1 MIIMKAC
8 WSHTHRHAYP
18 STNTQVTLFIEGRSV
33 GIGNT
38 WAASLDG
45 YCVCVLYKKAKP
57 KPKRRKHSSSFCLLC
72 IKNKLKIV
80 SATTSDNKIEI

>member
-1 MIIMKAC
+1 MLVT
-8 WSHTHRHAYP
+8 HTDTHTLPQTHKY
-18 STNTQVTLFIEGRSV
+18 THTLFIEGRSV